1 MSGNRDTVTAVT
13 NVQAGK
19 GPARGTVLLGKYHV
33 ESTLGFG
40 GMGLVIQAHN
50 PTIDERVAIKFLR
63 EDVQL
68 DGEHVERFLREA
80 KAAVR
85 LKSEHVAKIRDVGT
99 LEDGRPYMVMELL
112 EGLDL
117 GKLLIDHGSIDPPRA
132 VDLVLQACDAIAE
145 AHALGIVHRDIKPT
159 NLFVTRR
166 RDDSELLKVLDFGI
180 SKAQAGTEMSLTQT
194 SSMLGTPA
202 YMSPEQMRSA
212 RTVDPRSDI
221 WALGTVLYELV
232 EGRLPFDA
240 SNFAEL
246 CVMVSTEDPARMTKA
261 PHLEQVIAR
270 CLAKPLEQRFQDV
283 GDLAVQLEPF
293 ASEPGRANRQVR
305 RILRVLG
312 KSGPSSRDST
322 PIPMTRDSLQRLNA
336 SDSGI
341 RIPGTPPP
349 LGTRES
355 IQRIVGVPP
364 APMPTLKS
372 GGATWRSWL
381 LLLLLFGVGIAAGLY
396 VTSQDSDAAD
406 TDQQAV
412 DTQQRDAAT
421 NEAIP
426 TTPVE
431 VDAAIVVP
439 DASSSAGSAAPA
451 EPSTGVG
458 PGSGASAGSTAKPPV
473 KKPPVRSPRVKKPPP
488 VGAGS
493 GSAAA
498 TPPPTKSCDPF
509 KFPKGCDKT

>member
-1 MSGNRDTVTAVT
+1 VSKRDTVTAVT
-13 NVQAGK
+13 SVQAGK
-19 GPARGTVLLGKYHV
+19 GPAKGTVLLGKYRV

-85 LKSEHVAKIRDVGT
+85 LKSEHVAKIKDVGT

-112 EGLDL
+112 DGLDL

-132 VDLVLQACDAIAE
+132 VDLILQACDAIAE

-261 PHLEQVIAR
+261 PHLEPVIAR
-270 CLAKPLEQRFQDV
+270 CLAKPLDQRFQDV

-312 KSGPSSRDST
+312 KAAPSARDST
-322 PIPMTRDSLQRLNA
+322 PIPMTRDSVQRMSG
-336 SDSGI
+336 SDSHP
-341 RIPGTPPP
+341 RIASSASHPH
-349 LGTRES
+349 GTRDS

-364 APMPTLKS
+364 TPMPTLKS
-372 GGATWRSWL
+372 SGATWRSWL
-381 LLLLLFGVGIAAGLY
+381 LMVVLFGVGIAAGLY
-396 VTSQDSDAAD
+396 VTSQDNGTAEG
-406 TDQQAV
+406 QQAA
-412 DTQQRDAAT
+412 DTQQRDAGAS
-421 NEAIP
+421 EVKP
-426 TTPVE
+426 MTPVALDAAVA
-431 VDAAIVVP
+431 VDAGAAAVAVDAGAAAEGSATSSAADSAGTGS
-439 DASSSAGSAAPA
+439 DASAA
-451 EPSTGVG
+451 STV
-458 PGSGASAGSTAKPPV
+458 K
-473 KKPPVRSPRVKKPPP
+473 KKPPVRPTHVKKP

-493 GSAAA
+493 GRA
-498 TPPPTKSCDPF
+498 TVPMKTCDPF
-509 KFPKGCDKT
+509 KFPKGCDKS